1 MIQLTPEAQ
10 RLREEYFRRI
20 RGYVSVVG
28 GTAADDVLAEVQGH
42 LDQELHGVSQPVS
55 AMCLST
61 VLKRLGEP
69 SSWVCLDDLP
79 WWRRGVLRAGLGPDD
94 WRLAYITFALF
105 VVGILGGMIFGWLW
119 CVPFL
124 AVSFV
129 TARAAMI
136 SVMFPASMPL
146 GQKWLVY
153 PTLIVVYILLA
164 VVVLAIVP
172 VLIGAATFVALDP
185 RTWHSVSGPVAQNLI
200 EEIQHWRPD
209 QETLAILVGISA
221 TLAAAGVWWILL
233 ACLYGGWVRRFL
245 EAVFHP
251 FFKESAEK
259 LRRVSLVAGVV
270 MAVLAFL
277 CVVLRKV
284 RT

>member
-1 MIQLTPEAQ
+1 MTQFTPEAQ
-10 RLREEYFRRI
+10 RLRDEYFRRI

-28 GTAADDVLAEVQGH
+28 GTTVEDVLGEVQGH
-42 LDQELHGVSQPVS
+42 LDQELQGVSQPVS
-55 AMCLST
+55 GECLSA

-79 WWRRGVLRAGLGPDD
+79 WWRRGVLRAGFGPEN
-94 WRLAYITFALF
+94 WRLAYVTFALF

-119 CVPFL
+119 WAPFL

-136 SVMFPASMPL
+136 SVVLPASMPL
-146 GQKWLVY
+146 GQKWLIY
-153 PTLIVVYILLA
+153 PTLIAVYILLA

-172 VLIGAATFVALDP
+172 LFIGAATFVVLDP
-185 RTWHSVSGPVAQNLI
+185 RSWHSVSGPMAQTLV

-221 TLAAAGVWWILL
+221 ALATAGIWWILL

-259 LRRVSLVAGVV
+259 LRRVGLVAGVA

-277 CVVLRKV
+277 CMVLRKV
-284 RT
+284 KT